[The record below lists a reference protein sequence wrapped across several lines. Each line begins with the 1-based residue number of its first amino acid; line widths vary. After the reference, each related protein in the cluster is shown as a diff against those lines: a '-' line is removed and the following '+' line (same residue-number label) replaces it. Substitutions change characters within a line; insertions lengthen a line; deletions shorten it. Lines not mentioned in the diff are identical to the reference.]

1 MKGELRL
8 RVTPWRLAAVG
19 SAALMVPS
27 FASERFIDLY

>member
-8 RVTPWRLAAVG
+8 HGAPWCLAAVG

-27 FASERFIDLY
+27 FACERFIDLY